1 MELKRYFL
9 VGNKILN
16 REDKIDTFGDTFQW
30 WVDKPIKGSNHGRR
44 FTNFKESD
52 VKKTSDNI
60 FDLVDVGDLIEIKD
74 SPYLHRV
81 YEQIYKGL
89 NNQVLSFIYM
99 TIHTTGQ
106 YLLSEVN
113 KDVIISIY
121 KRQTNGDY
129 KKYEVKE

>member
-1 MELKRYFL
+1 MFVKKYTLL
-9 VGNKILN
+9 HDN
-16 REDKIDTFGDTFQW
+16 T
-30 WVDKPIKGSNHGRR
+30 IK
-44 FTNFKESD
+44 TNDESIYINE

-60 FDLVDVGDLIEIKD
+60 LDLVEVGDLVEIKD

-121 KRQTNGDY
+121 KRQSNGDY
-129 KKYEVKE
+129 KRYEIGGKE